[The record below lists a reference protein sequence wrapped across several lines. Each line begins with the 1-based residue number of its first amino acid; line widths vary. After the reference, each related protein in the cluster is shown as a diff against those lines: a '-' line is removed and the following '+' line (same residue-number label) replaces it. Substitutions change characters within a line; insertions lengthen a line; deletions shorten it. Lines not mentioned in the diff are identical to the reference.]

1 MVASAVKT
9 FTPRP
14 YQKLMFD
21 FIARTPR
28 CLVCVFMGAG
38 KTSTILW
45 NLTAFLL
52 AGYSRRVLILAPLR
66 VAKTTWPD
74 EVKKWSLFSH
84 LRIDYIGEWAPD
96 ERAFLQ
102 ARGRLQ
108 RAVKN
113 DPECKQHATKDLM
126 TEVDRLQ
133 VAACKS
139 LLARIRQL
147 DVSTLNY
154 DKVQEL
160 VDILGDKWPFDT
172 VISDEVSKLKGT
184 RTRQG
189 SKRGRALADVMFLP
203 VVQRFIGLTGTIV
216 PNGLGDLWGPMYF
229 VDQGARLGKSFTA
242 FEARWFGFE
251 RKADA
256 YNGKKFFAKRVLFP
270 HSEAEIN
277 AAVADSCFTLDAR
290 EWFDVAEPIVNKIY
304 IDLPPDARRQYA
316 QLEKE
321 MYTSVEGHAIT
332 AVSAATKSIKAQ
344 QFCSGSIYV
353 NGSNEEFVEVHDEKL
368 DALHSIVEENP
379 GLPILVAVNFRSD
392 FVRLERRF
400 PHARR
405 LDPDPR
411 TIAQWNAGEIPLLLA
426 HPASAG
432 HGLNLA
438 EGSNTL
444 VFFSVDWNLE
454 NHLQVIERIGPVRQK
469 QAGYDRPVFLHFILA
484 RNTVDETI
492 MKRLTSKASVQQC
505 FLEAMLEFNRKGTAD
520 ADC

>member
-1 MVASAVKT
+1 MVATAVKD
-9 FTPRP
+9 FVPRP

-21 FIARTPR
+21 FITRVPR

-52 AGYSRRVLILAPLR
+52 AGYSKRVLILAPLR
-66 VAKTTWPD
+66 VAVSTWPD
-74 EVKKWSLFSH
+74 EVKKWSLFNH
-84 LRIDYIGEWAPD
+84 LRIGYIGEWAPD
-96 ERAFLQ
+96 EKAFLR

-108 RAVKN
+108 RAVKV
-113 DPECKQHATKDLM
+113 DPECKKPATKDLM
-126 TEVDRLQ
+126 AEVDRLH
-133 VAACKS
+133 AAAQRS
-139 LLARIRQL
+139 LLARIRRL
-147 DVSTLNY
+147 DISTVNY

-160 VDILGDKWPFDT
+160 VDILGDRWPFDT

-184 RTRQG
+184 RTKQG

-203 VVQRFIGLTGTIV
+203 RVQRFIGLTGTIV
-216 PNGLGDLWGPMYF
+216 PNGLGDLWGPTYF
-229 VDQGARLGKSFTA
+229 VDQGARLGKSYTA
-242 FEARWFGFE
+242 FENRWFGFE

-277 AAVADSCFTLDAR
+277 AAVADICFTLNPRD
-290 EWFDVAEPIVNKIY
+290 WFDVAEPVVNKIY
-304 IDLPPDARRQYA
+304 IDLPSEARKQYA

-321 MYTSVEGHAIT
+321 MYTSVDGHAIT

-344 QFCSGSIYV
+344 QLCSGAAYV

-368 DALHSIVEENP
+368 DALHSIVEESF

-392 FVRLERRF
+392 FVRIERRF

-405 LDPDPR
+405 LDSNPR
-411 TIAQWNAGEIPLLLA
+411 TITEWNAGQIPLLLA

-438 EGSNTL
+438 DGSNTL

-454 NHLQVIERIGPVRQK
+454 NHLQVIERIGPVRQL

-505 FLEAMLEFNRKGTAD
+505 FLEAMEAYGKKEAVN